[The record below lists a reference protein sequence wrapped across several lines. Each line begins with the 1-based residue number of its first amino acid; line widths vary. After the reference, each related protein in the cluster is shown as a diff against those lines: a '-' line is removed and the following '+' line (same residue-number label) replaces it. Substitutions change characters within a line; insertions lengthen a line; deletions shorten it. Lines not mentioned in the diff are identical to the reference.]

1 MSRTSRA
8 ESTFEALVNA
18 YSADLYRYA
27 YWLCKDSPLAEDL
40 VQETFMRAW
49 KSLDKLDKPES
60 AKAWLFTILRREL
73 SRHLGKQKMDL
84 VALEQVAEDDPNLF
98 HDGQL
103 GKVETWALRQA
114 LKQVEPQY
122 LEPLLLQV
130 IGGYSCDEI
139 GEMIAAKKGA
149 VMTRLCRARQQL
161 RQLLLDEKP
170 TKMRL
175 VK

>member
-1 MSRTSRA
+1 MNRA

-18 YSADLYRYA
+18 YSADLYCFA
-27 YWLCKDSPLAEDL
+27 FWLCKETQLAEDL

-84 VALEQVAEDDPNLF
+84 VAIEHVVADDPGLIE
-98 HDGQL
+98 DIGP
-103 GKVETWALRQA
+103 GKVEAWMLRRALR
-114 LKQVEPQY
+114 KIEPQY

-139 GEMIAAKKGA
+139 GEIMAVKKGA
-149 VMTRLCRARQQL
+149 IMTRVSRARQQL
-161 RQLLLDEKP
+161 RQLLTDEPP

>member
-1 MSRTSRA
+1 MSRMSRA

-18 YSADLYRYA
+18 YSTDLYRYA
-27 YWLCKDSPLAEDL
+27 CWLCKEPQLAEDL

-49 KSLDKLDKPES
+49 KALDKLDKPES
-60 AKAWLFTILRREL
+60 ARAWLFTILRREL

-84 VALEQVAEDDPNLF
+84 VALESVVEDDPNLF
-98 HDGQL
+98 HDSSQ
-103 GKVETWALRQA
+103 GKVEAWALRQA
-114 LKQVEPQY
+114 LKKIEPQY

-130 IGGYSCDEI
+130 IGGYRCDEI
-139 GEMIAAKKGA
+139 GEMMAVKKGA
-149 VMTRLCRARQQL
+149 IMTRVSRARQQL
-161 RQLLLDEKP
+161 RELLLNEPP

>member
-1 MSRTSRA
+1 MSRA

-18 YSADLYRYA
+18 YSTDLYRYA
-27 YWLCKDSPLAEDL
+27 YWLCKEVQLAEDL

-84 VALEQVAEDDPNLF
+84 VALEGLAEDAPGLF
-98 HDGQL
+98 HDSEMGQ
-103 GKVETWALRQA
+103 VEAWALRQA
-114 LKQVEPQY
+114 LKKIDPQY

-139 GEMIAAKKGA
+139 GEMMDAKKGA
-149 VMTRLCRARQQL
+149 IMTRVSRARQQL
-161 RQLLLDEKP
+161 RQLLLNDSP